1 MDLVAAT
8 AALRDRGAKGTLVEH
23 KGALAWRG
31 TFTDSAGVRKQRR
44 INLGLPAVSGQ
55 LLSAESRVIRLHE
68 EIAANGVLP
77 DSLPWEVNPK
87 ISAVEAGE
95 QTPLTV
101 GEALELFREDFWKGR
116 TPSTAAERSLSNYM
130 RVFKPLPENATLT
143 IPLLCDVAKQVAP
156 GTRTRLARCQLFKR
170 LAKLVDL
177 GSTDAI
183 DALKTPYEPAPRE
196 LPSDEEVI
204 KIVQRM
210 RHMKWGWLTAAAA
223 VYGCRPSETF
233 SLLPCDDGTAKVL
246 TVKRSKKLPTWRTAL
261 ALQPEWVELFDI
273 HNISR
278 PWEFSSP
285 TRYDSFEAE
294 RLSSSWGKS
303 VARLFPHPI
312 YNLRHAWAVR
322 SIRRSINASLAAKC
336 MGHSLAVHHTTY
348 HRWLEQSDVAAV
360 AAELKTE
367 D

>member
-1 MDLVAAT
+1 MDLAATT
-8 AALRDRGAKGTLVEH
+8 AALRDRGAKGTLVDH

-31 TFTDSAGVRKQRR
+31 TFTDSTGTRKQRR

-68 EIAANGVLP
+68 EIASTGVLP
-77 DSLPWEVNPK
+77 DPLPWDATPQ
-87 ISAVEAGE
+87 ISSPAAGE
-95 QTPLTV
+95 ESPITV
-101 GEALELFREDFWKGR
+101 GEALELFKEDFWKGR
-116 TPSTAAERSLSNYM
+116 TPTTSAERSLSNYM
-130 RVFKPLPENATLT
+130 RVFKPLPEHATLT
-143 IPLLCDVAKQVAP
+143 MPLLSEWARQAAP
-156 GTRTRLARCQLFKR
+156 GTRTRLGRCQLFKR

-177 GSTDAI
+177 GNTDEI
-183 DALKTPYEPAPRE
+183 DALKTPYEPAPRD
-196 LPSDEEVI
+196 LPSDDEVV

-210 RHMKWGWLTAAAA
+210 RHMKWGWLTAAVA
-223 VYGCRPSETF
+223 VYGTRPSEAF
-233 SLLPCDDGTAKVL
+233 SLVPCDDGTAKVL
-246 TVKRSKKLPTWRTAL
+246 TIKRRSKLPMWRTAL
-261 ALQPEWVELFDI
+261 ALEPQWVEMFDL

-312 YNLRHAWAVR
+312 YDLRHAWAVR
-322 SIRRSINASLAAKC
+322 SIRRNLNASLAAKC

-360 AAELKTE
+360 AASLGRA
-367 D
+367 